1 MDLADHFGR
10 PQLAAELAQKLV
22 HGPCGKV
29 IALIGSRGI
38 GKSTFLRQ
46 EVAPAIG
53 KLGALVVMADL
64 WGKPDEDP
72 ADVVIGAVQKV
83 LDANESIVAR
93 FAHAVGLKGVGFG
106 GVSLDLELDDGT
118 ERRGGLWV
126 YRSMEALSARTRRP
140 IILIIDEAQQLLASK
155 RGDSMLYTLKAT
167 RDLLNGDPGLYGL
180 RTVFTGSERTKL
192 LLMLGGRHTM
202 YSASRF
208 AFPALGA
215 DFLHWVRAKY
225 DLPDSVGD
233 ALLER
238 MFERAEGRPE
248 VLMDATMQVALYA
261 GVEAVSIRHAF
272 ERAVDFHLAEVHQP
286 FLRSMDSLDPIDDAV
301 LRVVAADPTTIA
313 GFDKGTMDLYRTV
326 VRALDP
332 EWTRPPKRRDIEQS
346 LKRLTALKLIWGS
359 VLGIH
364 MLADP
369 TLAGAMRRA
378 GLLDIVPEHPDR
390 RRYDADHDLRQFVGR
405 MPLARAQAAD
415 DASSECLVPT
425 DA

>member
-1 MDLADHFGR
+1 M
-10 PQLAAELAQKLV
+10 
-22 HGPCGKV
+22 
-29 IALIGSRGI
+29 
-38 GKSTFLRQ
+38 RQ

-106 GVSLDLELDDGT
+106 GVSLDIDVGGGQEK
-118 ERRGGLWV
+118 RGGLWV

-140 IILIIDEAQQLLASK
+140 IILIIDEAQQLLATE

-180 RTVFTGSERTKL
+180 RTVFTGSDRTKL
-192 LLMLGGRHTM
+192 LMMLGGRHTM

-215 DFLHWVRAKY
+215 DFLHWVRSKY

-233 ALLER
+233 ALLES

-248 VLMDATMQVALYA
+248 VLMDAALQVALYA
-261 GVEAVSIRHAF
+261 PFDEAGVTHAF
-272 ERAVDFHLAEVHQP
+272 EWAVDIHLAKVHQP
-286 FLRSMDSLDPIDDAV
+286 FLKSMDSLDPIDDAV

-313 GFDKGTMDLYRTV
+313 GFDKGTMGLYRTV
-326 VRALDP
+326 VQELDP
-332 EWTRPPKRRDIEQS
+332 EWNRVPKRRDIEQS
-346 LKRLTALKLIWGS
+346 LKRLTALKLMWGS

-378 GLLDIVPEHPDR
+378 GLLDIVPEHPNR
-390 RRYDADHDLRQFVGR
+390 RRYDADDDLRQFVGR
-405 MPLARAQAAD
+405 MPLARAHAAD